1 MGDERNFPFVCAENL
16 GPMKQFGAFRIDP
29 ENQCLWRG
37 SKRIAV
43 RPRPFA
49 VLEYLVEH
57 PGRLISHDEIL
68 DALWPETFVQ
78 PQVLRTYMLDLRK
91 ALGDDAGEPKYIE
104 TLPKRGYQFIAT
116 VTEYTAQKAQATAED
131 RDADSAPV
139 TAAALTGR
147 DAELARLRAEF
158 RNASGGHR
166 RVVWVTGETGI
177 GKTTLVDAFCGEL
190 EAAGTATMA
199 RGQCVEG
206 LAAREAYYPVTE
218 ALRGLCASARGEA
231 ACKAL
236 ATLAPMWLAAV
247 GRGTAGERMVAP
259 QDRLPGNVMAALEA
273 IAAESPLVLVFEDLQ
288 WADAYTLD
296 LLSALARRR
305 ASAKLL
311 IMATLRT
318 QGGATEHGLQTLV
331 QDLVTRQLSSEIC
344 LQPLTLRAV
353 QELLAAKLGQKE
365 LPAGLAG
372 FVHRHSEGNPLFAI
386 ALLEHL
392 TAQRILVQEGS
403 TGEWKQRM
411 AFEKVEPR
419 VPAGLAQMIALE
431 MERLTADEQSLLEAG
446 SLMGVAFPAWAVAA
460 ALEKGAAEVEDACED
475 MVRRVHFVHQ
485 GGVDELPDGAQSAF
499 FVFVHGLYREVLYE
513 RQSAA
518 RRARRHGRVAR
529 RLGELFAG
537 READVAR
544 EMALHYEAAGEWRPA
559 IEALQTA
566 ARRAEQR
573 KAPAEAAELRQQAL
587 ALAEHLRGAERE
599 AVLESLGEAAL

>member
-1 MGDERNFPFVCAENL
+1 
-16 GPMKQFGAFRIDP
+16 MKQFGAFRIDP

-91 ALGDDAGEPKYIE
+91 VLGDDAGEPKYIE
-104 TLPKRGYQFIAT
+104 TLPKRGYQFIAA
-116 VTEYTAQKAQATAED
+116 VTEYREAKAPAAPD
-131 RDADSAPV
+131 DSHTK
-139 TAAALTGR
+139 TAAALAGR
-147 DAELARLRAEF
+147 EAELARLRAEF
-158 RNASGGHR
+158 RSANSGR

-177 GKTTLVDAFCGEL
+177 GKTTLVDAFCSEL
-190 EAAGTATMA
+190 EAAGNGTLA

-218 ALRGLCASARGEA
+218 ALRGLCASAHGEA
-231 ACKAL
+231 ACQVL
-236 ATLAPMWLAAV
+236 AKLAPAWLAAV
-247 GRGTAGERMVAP
+247 GRGAAGERMVAP

-273 IAAESPLVLVFEDLQ
+273 MAAESLLVLVLEDLQ

-311 IMATLRT
+311 IVATLRT
-318 QGGATEHGLQTLV
+318 EGAATEPGLPTLAR
-331 QDLVTRQLSSEIC
+331 DLVTRQLSSELC
-344 LQPLTLRAV
+344 LQPLTLRAL
-353 QELLAAKLGQKE
+353 QALLAAKLGQSE

-372 FVHRHSEGNPLFAI
+372 FVHRHSEGNPLFAV

-392 TAQRILVQEGS
+392 TAQRILVREGG
-403 TGEWKQRM
+403 TGEWKQRT
-411 AFEKVEPR
+411 AFENVEPR

-431 MERLTADEQSLLEAG
+431 MERLTAEEQSLLEAG

-460 ALEKGAAEVEDACED
+460 ALEKDAAEVEEACED

-544 EMALHYEAAGEWRPA
+544 EIALHFEAAGEWRPA
-559 IEALQTA
+559 MEALQTA
-566 ARRAEQR
+566 IRRAQQR
-573 KAPAEAAELRQQAL
+573 MAPAEAAELRLQAL
-587 ALAEHLRGAERE
+587 ALAEHLRGAERD
-599 AVLESLGEAAL
+599 AALESLGEPAL